1 MSAPKNKSSAAF
13 ATDIRN
19 SIMQSILQIYGI
31 IGSSNIRI
39 ITYFI
44 VAVYSVTNVIE
55 RIPYWVH
62 RIEKIRN
69 RIA

>member
-1 MSAPKNKSSAAF
+1 
-13 ATDIRN
+13 
-19 SIMQSILQIYGI
+19 MQSILQIYGI